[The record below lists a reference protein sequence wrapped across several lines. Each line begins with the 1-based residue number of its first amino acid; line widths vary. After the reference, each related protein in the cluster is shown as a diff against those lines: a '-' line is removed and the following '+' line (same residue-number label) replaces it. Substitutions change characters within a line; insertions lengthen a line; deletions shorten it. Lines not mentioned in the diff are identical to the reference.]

1 MPGKKARICFE
12 TFFLKSYVTK
22 LDFFFPHQITAF
34 SSIHR
39 RRRAQSCVM
48 LGPWEGRPNLVI
60 DKPSRSSV
68 TVSVFWGSVSCL
80 REGGNYFELQL
91 NKTKADV

>member
-1 MPGKKARICFE
+1 
-12 TFFLKSYVTK
+12 
-22 LDFFFPHQITAF
+22 
-34 SSIHR
+34 
-39 RRRAQSCVM
+39 M

-80 REGGNYFELQL
+80 REGGN
-91 NKTKADV
+91 KAHFNPRQGEGR